1 MMLIL
6 SPNPNYTFEIDDE
19 LLEHVD
25 LKDSIQVVK
34 ETWVENVYQ
43 IQKTDF
49 YDTNVFIDIGANI
62 GAVSLYVSS
71 FNDNLEV
78 GQKPIKIYA
87 YEPEV
92 SNMKFLN
99 KNVKKNNKVSQ
110 IRLIDKAV
118 YSENGVWKMLAR
130 GGNSKLVK
138 EGGYDVQ
145 VITLEDVFE
154 TNKLKEC
161 DVMKIDVEGSEYAI
175 IQSSTLE
182 TLRRIKYL
190 TLEFDRGHEQEFGE
204 MIAKLSEVF
213 NLHILGRPST
223 GGYIYG
229 RRY

>member
-19 LLEHVD
+19 PLEHAD
-25 LKDSIQVVK
+25 LRDSMQVVK
-34 ETWVENVYQ
+34 ETWVDNVYQ

-49 YDTNVFIDIGANI
+49 YDTGVFIDIGANI

-78 GQKPIKIYA
+78 EQKPIKVYA
-87 YEPEV
+87 YEPETN
-92 SNMKFLN
+92 NMKYLN

-110 IRLIDKAV
+110 VRLIDKAV
-118 YSENGVWKMLAR
+118 YSEKGVWKMLAR

-175 IQSSTLE
+175 IKACTLE

-190 TLEFDRGHEQEFGE
+190 TLEFDGGHEQEFGE